1 MNGKT
6 FHGASMAVGLALVTV
21 FAGLARNAQA
31 AQPAQPEGTIA
42 SQKVYYSDL
51 KLDSPAGIERLYGRI
66 KAAARNVCDLSVT
79 DLEQV
84 EQRVAWQACFKSAVT
99 AAVARVNDERL
110 TAMHLQAQAKR
121 VG

>member
-6 FHGASMAVGLALVTV
+6 FHGASMAVGLALLTV
-21 FAGLARNAQA
+21 FAGLTRSAHAD
-31 AQPAQPEGTIA
+31 QPAQPAGTIA

-84 EQRVAWQACFKSAVT
+84 EQRVAWLTCFKSSVA
-99 AAVARVNDERL
+99 AAVAQVNDARL
-110 TAMHLQAQAKR
+110 TAMHLQAQSKR